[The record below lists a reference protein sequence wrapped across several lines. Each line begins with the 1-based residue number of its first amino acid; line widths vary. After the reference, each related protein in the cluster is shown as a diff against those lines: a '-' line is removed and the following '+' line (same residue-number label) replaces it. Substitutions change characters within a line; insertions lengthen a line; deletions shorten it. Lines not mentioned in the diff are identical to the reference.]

1 MPVRGFTCTCT
12 ARLRWCIT
20 LLLLMP
26 GLLLP
31 AMTHARSLQEI
42 LDSKELRVCL
52 VPIHPS
58 VASVEPANCTQDCR
72 FSGPALEAAQA
83 FAQFLGE
90 DLALRA
96 VRVDWDE
103 QFFNNQGRTVRE
115 AEYVPALLESGQC
128 DLYPNNL
135 SKNAWRLSK
144 MDIVTM
150 FTNRPIVLVHAQSR
164 ESVRGPSDLGGKAV
178 VVEKDTS
185 YHTWLQA
192 QNKTTFAA
200 DPMNIRLMPTEQ
212 ALNTLARGEADFT
225 ILDADAIFWVLR
237 NQFPELHMAFPV
249 GTMEEVGWGL
259 RKSDTQ
265 LRQAVAR
272 FFHEQRGDPDSALHA
287 IWKRHFGMDLN
298 QFISLLGSIQE

>member
-1 MPVRGFTCTCT
+1 LRGFTWTCT
-12 ARLRWCIT
+12 ARLRRCIT
-20 LLLLMP
+20 LLLLMT

-31 AMTHARSLQEI
+31 AMSQARSLQEI

-58 VASVEPANCTQDCR
+58 VVSVEPENCTDDCR
-72 FSGPALEAAQA
+72 FFGPALETAQA

-90 DLALRA
+90 DIALRA

-115 AEYVPALLESGQC
+115 GEYVPALLESGQC

-135 SKNAWRLSK
+135 SKTAWRLSK

-164 ESVRGPSDLGGKAV
+164 ESVRSPSDLGGKVA

-192 QNKTTFAA
+192 RNKTMFRD
-200 DPMNIRLMPTEQ
+200 DPMDIRLMPTEQ
-212 ALNTLARGEADFT
+212 ALEKLDRGEADFT
-225 ILDADAIFWVLR
+225 ILDADAVFWVLR
-237 NQFPELHMAFPV
+237 NQYPDLYMAFPV
-249 GTMEEVGWGL
+249 GSMEEVGWGL
-259 RKSDTQ
+259 RKSDAQ
-265 LRQAVAR
+265 LRQAVTR
-272 FFHEQRGDPDSALHA
+272 FFNEQRGDPDSALHA
-287 IWKRHFGMDLN
+287 VWKRHFGMDLN